1 LSPPV
6 PSAAPSWRRQFRLLA
21 WPFRLVLS
29 AVLGASLLTLG
40 MSEFTVRSAVNERFA
55 VSRVLEREAAAN
67 RFMTLLLDIETGQR
81 GYLLLGETPY
91 LEPFQSAVRDIERT
105 GLELRQ
111 RVDPESPLRQRLDR
125 VDALTTQR
133 LGFATAVINLAA
145 SGQRQA
151 AIELVRQGRGKRL
164 MDEIRGEMAAVQR
177 GSERELW
184 ELQARQKSATTWS
197 RLALL
202 VSTVLAIILLVNVAR
217 LAINEAATQETLRI
231 KASEDAKLMQAV
243 IASRTAE
250 LAALSS
256 HLQVVTENEKADLAR
271 DLHDEMGALL
281 TGARMDLSWLQGAA
295 GTDPAVLEKL
305 QQLSDGLSQAM
316 DVKRRV
322 VENLRPAL
330 LDHFGLPLAL
340 QNHFDE
346 TCKKAGLNC
355 STTISEELADLP
367 ENIGIALFRVGQE
380 SLTNILRHAQAKNVH
395 LEIRKDAGD
404 LCLEIRDDGAGMV
417 IGPPGT
423 YRSFGLA
430 GMRHR
435 IEGLGGRFDLQ
446 SGLGQ
451 GTRVLI
457 RIPRYSALPSA
468 VDA

>member
-6 PSAAPSWRRQFRLLA
+6 PPAAPSWSRQFRLLA
-21 WPFRLVLS
+21 WPFRLVLV

-40 MSEFTVRSAVNERFA
+40 MSEFTVRSVVNDGFA
-55 VSRVLEREAAAN
+55 VTRVLEREAAAN

-105 GLELRQ
+105 ALELRQ

-125 VDALTTQR
+125 VDVLTTQR

-151 AIELVRQGRGKRL
+151 AIELVRQARGKRL

-322 VENLRPAL
+322 WKTCARRYWTTSACRWHCRITLTKPARR
-330 LDHFGLPLAL
+330 LAL
-340 QNHFDE
+340 TAAQRSRKSWP
-346 TCKKAGLNC
+346 TCRRTSALRC
-355 STTISEELADLP
+355 SGS
-367 ENIGIALFRVGQE
+367 GR
-380 SLTNILRHAQAKNVH
+380 SRLR
-395 LEIRKDAGD
+395 
-404 LCLEIRDDGAGMV
+404 
-417 IGPPGT
+417 T
-423 YRSFGLA
+423 
-430 GMRHR
+430 
-435 IEGLGGRFDLQ
+435 
-446 SGLGQ
+446 
-451 GTRVLI
+451 
-457 RIPRYSALPSA
+457 YSAMRRRRTCIWRSGKTPGICAWRSGTTVPAWRSVRQAPTAPSA
-468 VDA
+468 